1 MTRVTADFR
10 VGGQL
15 RRNRGF
21 GGCRHEATVVTIT
34 AGIAH
39 EVCETCGQVSIR
51 FVASAVGNEPVAPR
65 KYGEDT
71 VVRDV
76 VAGRRCKLCSQ
87 QAVFIIP
94 DGLMCDEHA
103 WQAAARLRW
112 DESEPWVPIR
122 IDRAR
127 A

>member
-1 MTRVTADFR
+1 M
-10 VGGQL
+10 
-15 RRNRGF
+15 
-21 GGCRHEATVVTIT
+21 VTIT

-51 FVASAVGNEPVAPR
+51 FVASAVGYEPVPPPR
-65 KYGEDT
+65 DGEHT
-71 VVRDV
+71 VVHPEV

-127 A
+127 T